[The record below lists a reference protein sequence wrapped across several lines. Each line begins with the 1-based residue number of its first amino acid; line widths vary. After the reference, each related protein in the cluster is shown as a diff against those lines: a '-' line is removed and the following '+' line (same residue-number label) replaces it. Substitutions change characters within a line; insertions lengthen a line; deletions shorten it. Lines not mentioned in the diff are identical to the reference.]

1 MKGYIFKRSVETIL
15 NKIAS
20 TSKLKVKVIMWD
32 NISTACVNSS
42 GVIRLADV
50 RDDANLSQ
58 AFLDRY
64 VGFVVHE
71 LCHVK
76 YTNFKANGEDQYL
89 NQLHNAVEDIW
100 IERQAIKQSLTG
112 NVANVFKRIIDQ
124 MVAESL
130 DSVQDWSDPRQYPF
144 ALAVHGRRYA
154 NKVPLAEGLAPI
166 FDKASDLIDKAKD
179 SFETLAIAKW
189 VFDQLNSI
197 EGNQPDQGKPESKPE
212 GKPEQGQGQGQGQS
226 EQGEGQSEGQ
236 AKGQGQGEG
245 QEGGSKPSD
254 QAQSDQNAEGKG
266 TGKARKPEGQAVEVE
281 PNCEVS
287 KGDAGIGSY
296 SKDSDL
302 RDASVHLEG
311 RSKFDVE
318 VNVNAKLR
326 YQVRRLF
333 ENTGLDEWQH
343 NRKVGAINTSKLA
356 SIATGNVHVF
366 KRHHEEGG
374 IDSAVSIVLDLS
386 GSMRRGLD
394 KPTVKTCVA
403 LYETL
408 SNAGVSVQVVGF
420 NFYTSVLVP
429 FNTPIIK
436 AKQTLSRVE
445 FQGSTNDYF
454 AIRFAHETLHNRPEV
469 RKVCFVLTDGI
480 GAKDN
485 VIAQIAQGDALGI
498 TTVGVG
504 LGIDLSDI
512 YKNNIHVSDVDNLGT
527 ASFDKIKLVA

>member
-20 TSKLKVKVIMWD
+20 TSKLKVKVIMWA
-32 NISTACVNSS
+32 NIPTASVNSA
-42 GVIRLADV
+42 GVVSLADV

-76 YTNFKANGEDQYL
+76 YTNFKANSEDQYL

-130 DSVQDWSDPRQYPF
+130 DNVQDWSDPRQYPF

-154 NKVPLAEGLAPI
+154 NKVPLAEGLEPI
-166 FDKASDLIDKAKD
+166 FDKASDLIDKAND
-179 SFETLAIAKW
+179 SFDTLAIAKW
-189 VFDQLNSI
+189 VYDQLNSI
-197 EGNQPDQGKPESKPE
+197 EGNQSKQGKPESKPE
-212 GKPEQGQGQGQGQS
+212 GKPEQGQGQGQGQG

-236 AKGQGQGEG
+236 GQGEGQG
-245 QEGGSKPSD
+245 QEGGSKPSN

-281 PNCEVS
+281 PTCKVEQ
-287 KGDAGIGSY
+287 GDAGIGSY
-296 SKDSDL
+296 SKDSDIK
-302 RDASVHLEG
+302 DSTYHLENSP
-311 RSKFDVE
+311 RYDVE

-366 KRHHEEGG
+366 KRHHEDGG
-374 IDSAVSIVLDLS
+374 IDSAVVIVLDLS

-394 KPTVKTCVA
+394 RATVKTCVA
-403 LYETL
+403 LYDTL
-408 SNAGVSVQVVGF
+408 ANAGVAVQVIGF
-420 NFYTSVLVP
+420 NHYTSVLVP
-429 FNTPIIK
+429 FKTPIVK
-436 AKQTLSRVE
+436 AKQILSRVQFE
-445 FQGSTNDYF
+445 LSTNDYF

-480 GAKDN
+480 GSTDWVK
-485 VIAQIAQGDALGI
+485 AQITQGDACGI

-504 LGIDLSDI
+504 LRIDLSDI